1 MKFTGG
7 TEPTVPMRVYAKT
20 YEEIKKVSY
29 EQHIPLP
36 EALHRIIQGACKEG
50 SESEI
55 IQKLKEQ
62 NKRYSETLEDLGKK
76 FEQYIAIRDKRE
88 EEMFEKLKKLSNEA
102 IKEAFNRGVE
112 FEKGVMEEAV
122 NKFLESRKK

>member
-29 EQHIPLP
+29 EQHVPLP

-50 SESEI
+50 SESERI
-55 IQKLKEQ
+55 EKLEKENENYKQLVEAFQKLKQ
-62 NKRYSETLEDLGKK
+62 LY
-76 FEQYIAIRDKRE
+76 E
-88 EEMFEKLKKLSNEA
+88 EEIANYRDWLTKLIN
-102 IKEAFNRGVE
+102 
-112 FEKGVMEEAV
+112 
-122 NKFLESRKK
+122 